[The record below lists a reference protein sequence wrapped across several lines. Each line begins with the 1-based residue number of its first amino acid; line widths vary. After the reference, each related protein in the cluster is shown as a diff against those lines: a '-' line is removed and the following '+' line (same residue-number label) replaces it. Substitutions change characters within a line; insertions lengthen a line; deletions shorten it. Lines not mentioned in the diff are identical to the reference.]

1 MRKLTKIINKRR
13 KNYKPTIGINNKS
26 INADVYYINKKKIEK
41 ERAEREKR
49 RLIHDF
55 MRENFPAI
63 FELQELIGGM
73 GMYL

>member
-41 ERAEREKR
+41 EREEQEKR
-49 RLIHDF
+49 RIFNDF
-55 MRENFPAI
+55 MREKFPEI

-73 GMYL
+73 GMYF

>member
-13 KNYKPTIGINNKS
+13 KNYKPTLGINNKS
-26 INADVYYINKKKIEK
+26 VNADVYYINKKKLEK
-41 ERAEREKR
+41 EREERKMR
-49 RLIHDF
+49 KIFNDF
-55 MRENFPAI
+55 MRENFPEI

>member
-26 INADVYYINKKKIEK
+26 VNADVYYINKKKLEK
-41 ERAEREKR
+41 EREERKMR
-49 RLIHDF
+49 KIFNDF
-55 MRENFPAI
+55 MRENFPEI